1 MWKLILPLVSLFP
14 FSAAHADEYDFLA
27 EPSAQ
32 EEVVID
38 PITQWPHKI
47 ILDATN
53 RKLMFVWF
61 DQSPPTSSTISF
73 DDVQTLYS
81 IPSQMGLASE
91 LQLETNSGAHY
102 VVAYSN
108 AGIQQQSLL
117 MSALLGTNI
126 QGNTDQA
133 LRISNEELHKRPDPK
148 LVVGSISDPNA
159 LVPTGPVVEDKLL
172 HSSAVGEGIGEDLP
186 EKSTGALS
194 RASVEIEIKGNMA
207 RFRGCYQQAIGRSPD
222 IQGTVQI
229 QFSVG
234 KGGLVSGARIASS
247 TLQDALAE
255 RCMLRHMYG
264 LRFSEPKGGT
274 AIFTYPFTFTRRD

>member
-1 MWKLILPLVSLFP
+1 MWKFYIPLLLLFP
-14 FSAAHADEYDFLA
+14 LSTQADEYDFLA
-27 EPSAQ
+27 APAA
-32 EEVVID
+32 EEEIVID
-38 PITQWPHKI
+38 PISQWPHKI
-47 ILDATN
+47 ILDSTN

-61 DQSPPTSSTISF
+61 DQSPPKSTTISF
-73 DDVQTLYS
+73 DDVRTIYS
-81 IPSQMGLASE
+81 IPSEMSLAAE

-126 QGNTDQA
+126 QGNARQD
-133 LRISNEELHKRPDPK
+133 LRISNATLHKRPNPK
-148 LVVGSISDPNA
+148 LVVGSTKDPNA
-159 LVPTGPVVEDKLL
+159 LVPTGPVIEDKLL
-172 HSSAVGEGIGEDLP
+172 HSSAVGEGIGEELP
-186 EKSTGALS
+186 TKSTGALS
-194 RASVEIEIKGNMA
+194 RASIEIEIKGNMN

-234 KGGLVSGARIASS
+234 EGGVVSGARIASS

-255 RCMLRHMYG
+255 RCMLRHIYG
-264 LRFSEPKGGT
+264 LRFAEPQGGT
-274 AIFTYPFTFTRRD
+274 AIFTYPFTFTRAD